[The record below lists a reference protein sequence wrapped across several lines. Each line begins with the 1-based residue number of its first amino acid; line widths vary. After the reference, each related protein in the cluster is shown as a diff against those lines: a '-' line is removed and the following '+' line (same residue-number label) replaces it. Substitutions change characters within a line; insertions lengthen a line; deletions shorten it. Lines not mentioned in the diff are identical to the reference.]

1 MSKHGYTDFFFDLGV
16 DPSGTPY
23 SSLLTYRDDL
33 VFITEYNQLS
43 YVDVASLQLTPY
55 DSAMPVSRVEKTKLI
70 SKLPN
75 GRTVNGVI
83 AITRR
88 FGDVITSF
96 ISEVD
101 SAMLSSVVQAATLA
115 AVSIAYFY

>member
-16 DPSGTPY
+16 DRSDTPY

-55 DSAMPVSRVEKTKLI
+55 DSATPVSRVEKTKLLT
-70 SKLPN
+70 KLPN

-83 AITRR
+83 AISRR
-88 FGDVITSF
+88 LSDVVTSF

-101 SAMLSSVVQAATLA
+101 SAMLSYVVHAATLA

>member
-16 DPSGTPY
+16 DRTDTPY

-43 YVDVASLQLTPY
+43 YVDVAALQLTPY
-55 DSAMPVSRVEKTKLI
+55 DSATPVSRVEKTRLI
-70 SKLPN
+70 SALPN

-83 AITRR
+83 AISRR
-88 FGDVITSF
+88 LNDVVTSF

-101 SAMLSSVVQAATLA
+101 SAVLSYVIHAATLA
-115 AVSIAYFY
+115 ALSIAYFY